1 VSDKNRKE
9 KLKYQDN
16 HNFSG
21 LKNKSN
27 RELGIKDYKKGLI
40 SKNSPNLSK
49 KTKYPDNIQFSNSD
63 RKIRANSLNA
73 TTSKFGIKQK

>member
-1 VSDKNRKE
+1 LLLSDKNTKE

-21 LKNKSN
+21 LKN
-27 RELGIKDYKKGLI
+27 RELGIKDNRKALI

-49 KTKYPDNIQFSNSD
+49 KTRYPDNIQFSNSD